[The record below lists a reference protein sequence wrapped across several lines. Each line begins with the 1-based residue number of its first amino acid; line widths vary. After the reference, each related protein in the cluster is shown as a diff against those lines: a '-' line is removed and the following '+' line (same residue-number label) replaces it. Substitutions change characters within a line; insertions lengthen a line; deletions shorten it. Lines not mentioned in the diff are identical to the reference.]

1 MALYYGWWVVFA
13 SGGIVFFT
21 GGTFFYGFST
31 LINPLT
37 AEFGWSRAL
46 ISGAFSLRTEIGGL
60 AAPVAGFLVD
70 RLGARRLLLGGVFL
84 VGCGFLL
91 LSRIHS
97 AWQFYAAVM
106 VIAIGMSATGGPIA
120 MVAVAHWF
128 RKRRGR
134 ALAIMTAASGS
145 SGVMVVVLAWLI
157 STFDWRTA
165 LVIMGLVQWGA
176 CIPLAL
182 VVRHSPQEMGLL
194 PDGEP
199 PRHRAEQPATP
210 DRDPTAA
217 LPPQE
222 AADGLASAAETS
234 LSLSQ
239 AMRTRGFWFIAIAL
253 GLNGLGA
260 VAVIVHQIPFLTE
273 SAGFSDEE
281 AALAATAMP
290 FTSLVGRLG
299 FGWLAD
305 FVDKRRV
312 LAMAYLMIASGI
324 LLLSQ
329 VDSAWQVVLFL
340 AVFSPG
346 WGGSITVRPALQ
358 AELFGLRAFGAI
370 QGLLATFATMGS
382 VIGPIFAGWV
392 HDTADTY
399 RPALVI
405 LGFITM
411 AAAPAML
418 MVARPLGEAAE
429 PTRIRSA

>member
-1 MALYYGWWVVFA
+1 MSLYYGWWVVFA
-13 SGGIVFFT
+13 SGGIVFLT
-21 GGTFFYGFST
+21 GGTFFYGFSA
-31 LINPLT
+31 LVNPLT
-37 AEFGWSRAL
+37 AEFRWSRAV

-60 AAPVAGFLVD
+60 AAPVVGFLVD

-84 VGCGFLL
+84 VGCGFIF
-91 LSRIHS
+91 LSRVQS
-97 AWQFYAAVM
+97 VWTFYAAIM
-106 VIAIGMSATGGPIA
+106 VIAIGMSATGGPVA
-120 MVAVAHWF
+120 MTAVAHWF

-134 ALAIMTAASGS
+134 ALAVMTTASGS

-165 LVIMGLVQWGA
+165 VLTLGLIQWA
-176 CIPLAL
+176 VCIPLAL
-182 VVRHSPQEMGLL
+182 VVRHRPEEMGLL

-199 PRHRAEQPATP
+199 PRRREEQPAVAPVPDQAENGSTP
-210 DRDPTAA
+210 VA
-217 LPPQE
+217 E
-222 AADGLASAAETS
+222 AS

-239 AMRTRGFWFIAIAL
+239 AVRTRAFWFIAAAL
-253 GLNGLGA
+253 ALTGLGA

-273 SAGFSDEE
+273 SAGFSDQQ
-281 AALAATAMP
+281 AALVAMSMS

-305 FVDKRRV
+305 YVDKRRV
-312 LAMAYLMIASGI
+312 LAMAYLMLALGI

-329 VDSAWQVVLFL
+329 VSTAWQVVLFL

-346 WGGSITVRPALQ
+346 WGGAIAVRPALQ
-358 AELFGLRAFGAI
+358 AEFFGLRAFGAI
-370 QGLLATFATMGS
+370 QGLMFTAATLGS

-399 RPALVI
+399 RPAFVI
-405 LGFITM
+405 LGLITL

-418 MVARPLGEAAE
+418 MVARPRAE
-429 PTRIRSA
+429 VVEGAGPTSR